1 MPLPTQTGL
10 YYPSNNFSWNYTRN
24 AKSIFP
30 TSKSELETKALPL
43 VFCVWFFTLQ
53 ISTIKTVAGQDPV
66 VQCSLIVR
74 RDWGKGLDSSLTNS
88 QLISSD
94 NTDIKGIVSK
104 RKRKSSLRRRETRSS
119 AAAAVSEEMRH
130 RKGSQSLLSVS
141 PDLRSLSS
149 PRTLGTAAH
158 TTDLSDP
165 ASQQR
170 AKCYFCI
177 CCLSCFKGHQK
188 EDEKLMVLKVTA
200 PKEERALE
208 QSPAALARQG
218 GREGEAKEEK
228 GAGTWRGA
236 QHPAPSCPTS
246 AWDNKYYTLMF
257 SPHSTN
263 SIS

>member
-1 MPLPTQTGL
+1 MPLPTQTSL
-10 YYPSNNFSWNYTRN
+10 YYPTTSADYTSN

-30 TSKSELETKALPL
+30 TSKSELETSRFPP

-53 ISTIKTVAGQDPV
+53 ISSIKTAAGQDPV
-66 VQCSLIVR
+66 VQCSQIIR
-74 RDWGKGLDSSLTNS
+74 RDWGKGLHRSLTNS
-88 QLISSD
+88 QMISSD
-94 NTDIKGIVSK
+94 NTDIKGK
-104 RKRKSSLRRRETRSS
+104 KPSSLRRRKTQT
-119 AAAAVSEEMRH
+119 AAAAVSEERKH
-130 RKGSQSLLSVS
+130 RKGSHSLLSVS
-141 PDLRSLSS
+141 PALRRSL
-149 PRTLGTAAH
+149 PRRVGTAAH

-208 QSPAALARQG
+208 RRPAALAGQG

-228 GAGTWRGA
+228 GADSWRGA
-236 QHPAPSCPTS
+236 QHPAPSCPAS
-246 AWDNKYYTLMF
+246 LCENKYCILMF

-263 SIS
+263 S